1 MKKITVNLVKNE
13 LIDAGAAS
21 TGVVGGSMLMK
32 LAADYVPG
40 WLAPLAAIGIGFGA
54 RLLSDNSTVKDIG
67 TGVMIAGVI
76 DGTKK
81 VLGKFAP
88 NVPMLAQVN
97 NAIPSLSGP
106 GGEQVYYGFVPQQLR
121 GDFTDA
127 QVVDA
132 QYALR

>member
-1 MKKITVNLVKNE
+1 
-13 LIDAGAAS
+13 
-21 TGVVGGSMLMK
+21 MLMK
-32 LAADYVPG
+32 LASDYVPG
-40 WLAPLAAIGIGFGA
+40 WLTPLVAIGIGFGA
-54 RLLSDNSTVKDIG
+54 RLVFDNSTVKDIG

-81 VLGKFAP
+81 VLGKFTP
-88 NVPMLAQVN
+88 TVPALGPVN

-106 GGEQVYYGFVPQQLR
+106 GGEPVYYGFIPQQLR
-121 GDFTDA
+121 GDFTDV